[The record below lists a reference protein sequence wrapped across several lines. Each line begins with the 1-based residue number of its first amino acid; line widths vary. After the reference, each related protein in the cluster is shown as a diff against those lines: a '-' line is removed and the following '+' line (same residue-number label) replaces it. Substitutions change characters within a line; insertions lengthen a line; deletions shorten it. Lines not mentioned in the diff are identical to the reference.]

1 MNLPSGWELILVLL
15 VVVLVFGSKRLPES
29 ARSLGRSMRI
39 LKAETKGLRD
49 DDDTPG
55 TQTTAHVVQPVAGPT
70 PVPTPTPV
78 VPEPWPVQAGP
89 VAGQVGTPQPS
100 VGQQLFD
107 ANGRPV
113 LFDAQGRPVQVPVNG
128 SGAEQTPHPQA

>member
-55 TQTTAHVVQPVAGPT
+55 STTTAHVVQPVAGPS
-70 PVPTPTPV
+70 PVPPPTPV
-78 VPEPWPVQAGP
+78 VADPPPVQAG
-89 VAGQVGTPQPS
+89 GQPY

-107 ANGRPV
+107 ASGRPV

-128 SGAEQTPHPQA
+128 STPQQASPAQAPRPQA